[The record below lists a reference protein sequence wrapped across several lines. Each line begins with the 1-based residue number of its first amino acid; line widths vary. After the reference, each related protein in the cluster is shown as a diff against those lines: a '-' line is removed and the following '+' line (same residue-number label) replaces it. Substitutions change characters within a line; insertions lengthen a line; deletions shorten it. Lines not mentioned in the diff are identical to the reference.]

1 MGAQSNYFA
10 TFIAQALTQRLGRLM
25 QGKRHTST
33 RVLPSL
39 SKSQA
44 THNMSHAN
52 FGAGISTDYQTLRL
66 HSRLRTN
73 YDHTQTL
80 NCSNKHEAFI
90 PSLAEDVFESVSRVY
105 NVTSPVQLLRSKGSL
120 SLQAPLSSNST
131 NSR

>member
-1 MGAQSNYFA
+1 
-10 TFIAQALTQRLGRLM
+10 M

-66 HSRLRTN
+66 HSRLRPN

-90 PSLAEDVFESVSRVY
+90 PSLAEDVIESVSRVY
-105 NVTSPVQLLRSKGSL
+105 DVTSQVQLLMSKVSL
-120 SLQAPLSSNST
+120 
-131 NSR
+131 